1 MEACA
6 KAKFQRYG
14 SRKVNLV
21 LDQIRGKN
29 VKAAEDMLP
38 FIAKRTADLG
48 GQNPPQRRG
57 EPGSKSRQKAGLQQS
72 LH

>member
-29 VKAAEDMLP
+29 VKAATSR
-38 FIAKRTADLG
+38 A
-48 GQNPPQRRG
+48 RRG
-57 EPGSKSRQKAGLQQS
+57 TNKPAV
-72 LH
+72 

>member
-1 MEACA
+1 MQATA

-29 VKAAEDMLP
+29 VKSAEDVLRLSP
-38 FIAKRTADLG
+38 NAPLI
-48 GQNPPQRRG
+48 
-57 EPGSKSRQKAGLQQS
+57 
-72 LH
+72 

>member
-29 VKAAEDMLP
+29 VKAAEDALRIWWP
-38 FIAKRTADLG
+38 KPSTAPRRTW
-48 GQNPPQRRG
+48 
-57 EPGSKSRQKAGLQQS
+57 K
-72 LH
+72 